1 MQSLP
6 LDKKGGNRLLLTLA
20 GADWVK
26 QYEKE
31 RPHHSRRR
39 PDVHLATVCRNV
51 ACNYY
56 PVAQEF
62 AISIGR
68 CGRGDTQSHCAS
80 GSNIERFDEPQQQQ
94 FGQLFEDH
102 DGKIARG
109 SSSPPWRCDDNYV
122 EFVDDDD
129 STGDH
134 NHLEDDDDSSL
145 LFADHNHHGSVND
158 HNHHGSVNDH
168 DVNGPVYDHDVNGP
182 VYDHDVN
189 GPVYDHNGSV
199 ANHDDHGSLAN
210 HDHHGSVID
219 HDDHGSIN
227 VNDHDVND
235 HDVNDHDV
243 NDHDVNDHDVN
254 GSIIVND
261 HDVNGSIIVND
272 HDANDTAATAAE
284 FSDDNLDGAFQFQ
297 HDDYLD
303 NSANHRNNGGC
314 RTADSSH
321 NCSATFDRHN
331 SFRCSINRCGW
342 IGRFDGQWS
351 RAHRERAVVV
361 RRTGWFGT
369 CPSPTSPG
377 LEANSSLTNP
387 IG

>member
-168 DVNGPVYDHDVNGP
+168 DVNG
-182 VYDHDVN
+182 
-189 GPVYDHNGSV
+189 
-199 ANHDDHGSLAN
+199 
-210 HDHHGSVID
+210 
-219 HDDHGSIN
+219 
-227 VNDHDVND
+227 
-235 HDVNDHDV
+235 
-243 NDHDVNDHDVN
+243 
-254 GSIIVND
+254 
-261 HDVNGSIIVND
+261 SIIVND

-361 RRTGWFGT
+361 RRTGWIGT

>member
-1 MQSLP
+1 M
-6 LDKKGGNRLLLTLA
+6 
-20 GADWVK
+20 
-26 QYEKE
+26 
-31 RPHHSRRR
+31 
-39 PDVHLATVCRNV
+39 

-168 DVNGPVYDHDVNGP
+168 DVNGPVYDHD
-182 VYDHDVN
+182 
-189 GPVYDHNGSV
+189 GSV

-227 VNDHDVND
+227 
-235 HDVNDHDV
+235 
-243 NDHDVNDHDVN
+243 VNDHDVN

>member
-1 MQSLP
+1 M
-6 LDKKGGNRLLLTLA
+6 
-20 GADWVK
+20 
-26 QYEKE
+26 
-31 RPHHSRRR
+31 
-39 PDVHLATVCRNV
+39 

-158 HNHHGSVNDH
+158 HNHHGS
-168 DVNGPVYDHDVNGP
+168 
-182 VYDHDVN
+182 
-189 GPVYDHNGSV
+189 
-199 ANHDDHGSLAN
+199 
-210 HDHHGSVID
+210 
-219 HDDHGSIN
+219 
-227 VNDHDVND
+227 
-235 HDVNDHDV
+235 
-243 NDHDVNDHDVN
+243 
-254 GSIIVND
+254 VND